1 MNKKV
6 ITSLAVLILGLAAFI
21 LTIKYIG
28 FQEILH
34 QFSTIKPQFVLL
46 YLTVSIMI
54 VVVLIV
60 KWSVILRAFGHKVSF
75 LTLFMYSRMGYAV
88 GYVVPAFYIGGETV
102 RAYFLNKKH
111 DIPLT
116 DAVSSV
122 VIDRAVE
129 LPMNFL
135 LAAIMFFLII
145 FTIKLPLYILIPMG
159 IVILFMIVLCTLF
172 YYKMYKKEYF
182 FTHLFDILKLEK
194 IKRLAGFR
202 EKIIKLEDT
211 LIGFFNHKAKYV
223 IISLGISLLLW
234 LLMMLEFWTGLRIVG
249 YPSNFVQIFLI
260 IVMIGFTM
268 TIPIPASIGIMEL
281 GQIGICVMMGIPA
294 AVAVA
299 LSLLVRTR
307 DLMWILTGLGY
318 YLYSGTDYMK
328 MVLKDMQISAA
339 KHNDK

>member
-6 ITSLAVLILGLAAFI
+6 ITSLAVLILGLLAFI

-28 FQEILH
+28 FQEILL

-46 YLTVSIMI
+46 YLTVSLMI

-60 KWSVILRAFGHKVSF
+60 KWSIILRAFGHKVSF
-75 LTLFMYSRMGYAV
+75 LKLFMYSRMGYAV

-111 DIPLT
+111 NIPLT
-116 DAVSSV
+116 DAISSV

-135 LAAIMFFLII
+135 LAAVMFFIII
-145 FTIKLPLYILIPMG
+145 FTIRLPLYMLILMG
-159 IVILFMIVLCTLF
+159 IVILFMIITCTLF

-182 FTHLFDILKLEK
+182 FTHLFDILRLEK
-194 IKRLAGFR
+194 IKRLEGIR
-202 EKIIKLEDT
+202 EKIMLLEDT
-211 LIGFFNHKAKYV
+211 LIRFFNNKAKYV
-223 IISLGISLLLW
+223 IISLLISLLLW
-234 LLMMLEFWTGLRIVG
+234 LLMMLEFWTGLKIVG

-268 TIPIPASIGIMEL
+268 TIPIPASIGIMEI

-307 DLMWILTGLGY
+307 DIIWILTGLGY

-328 MVLKDMQISAA
+328 MVLKDMQISAR
-339 KHNDK
+339 HNDK